1 MTIIVI
7 LISILFN
14 IFFIINNNK
23 IANFLN
29 IYDQPDFNR
38 KIHKSNVPL
47 TGGIIIISNIL
58 ILSFLILLNLSDIN
72 FYHFFSNYFD
82 FVIFLISGI
91 LFFLIGF
98 FDDKYKISAIKKFL
112 LMIFMLLLIIL
123 ISDNLLINEIK
134 ISFIE
139 TVYSLPTY
147 LSIFWT
153 LLCFL
158 LFVNALNMFDG
169 INYQVSV
176 YSIYLCIFFIVNNY
190 FSIFFIII
198 LISLT
203 FFLFL
208 NHKNKAF
215 LGDSGSYLLGFI
227 FSYFFVKFYNTTN
240 YIYTDQIVLFM
251 IIPGLDL
258 MRLFIYRIY
267 KGNAP
272 FSADKNHL
280 HYILL
285 EKNSLI
291 ITNLKVFLLIVFPSI
306 MGFYFGYTSIFLT
319 IQLIVYFFLVLRR

>member
-1 MTIIVI
+1 MTIII
-7 LISILFN
+7 ISISILFN

-23 IANFLN
+23 IANLLR
-29 IYDQPDFNR
+29 IYDEPDFNR

-47 TGGIIIISNIL
+47 TGGIMIVLNIL
-58 ILSFLILLNLSDIN
+58 ISSFLIFSKSSDIN
-72 FYHFFSNYFD
+72 FYSFFSNYFD
-82 FVIFLISGI
+82 FAVFIISTIIF
-91 LFFLIGF
+91 FFIGF
-98 FDDKYKISAIKKFL
+98 FDDKYKISATKKFL
-112 LMIFMLLLIIL
+112 MMIFLLLIIIL
-123 ISDNLLINEIK
+123 ISDDLLINKIK

-139 TVYSLPTY
+139 TVYSLPIY

-158 LFVNALNMFDG
+158 LFINALNMFDG
-169 INYQVSV
+169 INYQVSI
-176 YSIYLCIFFIVNNY
+176 YSIYLCLFFIINNY

-198 LISLT
+198 LISLI

-227 FSYFFVKFYNTTN
+227 FGYFFVKFYNTSN
-240 YIYTDQIVLFM
+240 YVFTDQIVLFM

-272 FSADKNHL
+272 FTPDKNHL

-291 ITNLKVFLLIVFPSI
+291 TTNLKVFLLIVFPSI
-306 MGFYFGYTSIFLT
+306 MGFYYGYTSIFLI
-319 IQLIVYFFLVLRR
+319 IQLIVYFFLVLRK

>member
-1 MTIIVI
+1 MTFIII
-7 LISILFN
+7 LVSILFN
-14 IFFIINNNK
+14 IFFIKNNNK
-23 IANFLN
+23 IADLLR
-29 IYDQPDFNR
+29 IYDEPDFNR

-47 TGGIIIISNIL
+47 TGGIMIVLNIL
-58 ILSFLILLNLSDIN
+58 ILSFLIFSNLSDIN
-72 FYHFFSNYFD
+72 FYSVFSNYFD
-82 FVIFLISGI
+82 FVVFINSVIIF
-91 LFFLIGF
+91 FFIGF
-98 FDDKYKISAIKKFL
+98 FDDKYKISATKKFL
-112 LMIFMLLLIIL
+112 IMIFLLLVIIL
-123 ISDNLLINEIK
+123 ISDDLLINKIK
-134 ISFIE
+134 ISFVE
-139 TVYSLPTY
+139 TVYSLPVY

-176 YSIYLCIFFIVNNY
+176 YSIYLCLFFIINNY
-190 FSIFFIII
+190 FSIFFIMI

-227 FSYFFVKFYNTTN
+227 FSYFFVKFYNTSN

-291 ITNLKVFLLIVFPSI
+291 TTNLKVFLLILFPSI
-306 MGFYFGYTSIFLT
+306 MGFYFGYTLIFLT
-319 IQLIVYFFLVLRR
+319 IQLIAYFFFVFIK